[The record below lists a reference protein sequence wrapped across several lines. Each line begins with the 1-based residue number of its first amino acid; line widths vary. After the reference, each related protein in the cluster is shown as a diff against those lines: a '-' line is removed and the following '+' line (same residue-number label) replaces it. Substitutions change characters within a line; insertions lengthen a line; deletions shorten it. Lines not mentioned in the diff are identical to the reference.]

1 MSDTLRSKLMVGRHT
16 LPNALMLL
24 VPCQSLCLI
33 VHCTLMQEMIASGA
47 ETVAFSD
54 TFMGDEVPSCAGA
67 RTPVRAY

>member
-1 MSDTLRSKLMVGRHT
+1 
-16 LPNALMLL
+16 MLL
-24 VPCQSLCLI
+24 VPCQTLCLI

-67 RTPVRAY
+67 RTAVRAY